1 MKLIERIHNADV
13 VLLSLN
19 LSAYIFSNRKCI
31 RYLVE
36 TRLCVFYLILH
47 DCGLQI
53 KNFFRIK
60 LDFLKFVRINGT
72 SRVMTRRM
80 PIKLDRRS
88 EAFSRF
94 LSPGVIQE
102 NGIREN
108 TSYTAP
114 ISIDLPSFRSVRSY
128 GQIFRSA
135 CLPSP
140 IPLDD
145 GSLDE
150 FKVNLGHETVL
161 WRARG
166 VGRRRSRA
174 TCHREPPGSV
184 GLTLIS
190 LLR

>member
-1 MKLIERIHNADV
+1 MYPISCGPEVMRF
-13 VLLSLN
+13 LLDSSL
-19 LSAYIFSNRKCI
+19 
-31 RYLVE
+31 
-36 TRLCVFYLILH
+36 
-47 DCGLQI
+47 LQI
-53 KNFFRIK
+53 TVTDKSLFFFFRVK
-60 LDFLKFVRINGT
+60 LHFFKFVRINET
-72 SRVMTRRM
+72 NRVAIRWM
-80 PIKLDRRS
+80 PIKLGRRS

-94 LSPGVIQE
+94 LSPGAIRE
-102 NGIREN
+102 SGIREN
-108 TSYTAP
+108 TSYAVP

-128 GQIFRSA
+128 DGQIFRSA
-135 CLPSP
+135 CLPAVAHPSP
-140 IPLDD
+140 DD

-174 TCHREPPGSV
+174 TCHREPPGSA